1 MVFVV
6 LSILFVCFL
15 SRVGSKNLFKYPPC
29 FNLFR
34 LVSSSPSFLMDL
46 LKNTLSFLHWSLNH
60 LLHLQSRFLQLL
72 GYNLNFTEAVYTVL
86 SLRNLTYLDIHM
98 KNCDLWCKVKK
109 KMKREWVWR
118 TIAHASGGWG
128 NAQKVT
134 SGSRQDVMTKIKRWR
149 WRVSLPNHWSA
160 LSSELKS
167 CITWDGASNE
177 YGSAEF
183 PGCCVSIF

>member
-6 LSILFVCFL
+6 LSILFVCFP

-109 KMKREWVWR
+109 KNEK
-118 TIAHASGGWG
+118 
-128 NAQKVT
+128 
-134 SGSRQDVMTKIKRWR
+134 
-149 WRVSLPNHWSA
+149 RVSVENYC
-160 LSSELKS
+160 S
-167 CITWDGASNE
+167 CKWRLRKCTKGYIWKQTGRDDKNKT
-177 YGSAEF
+177 F
-183 PGCCVSIF
+183 KMTC